1 MLKETI
7 TYTDFN
13 GVERTEDFYFN
24 LTETELL
31 NKQAG
36 TEGGFDEKIKRIV
49 ASNSIPEIFA
59 LLNDIIIMSYGE
71 KSLDG
76 KAFKKKDKDGH
87 PLGETFIE
95 TAAYDVMYMKFM
107 ANPETEIAR
116 FINGIIPANLAAKV
130 AEQQKNGTLP
140 FPTK

>member
-7 TYTDFN
+7 KYTDFN

-31 NKQAG
+31 NKQTG

-49 ASNSIPEIFA
+49 ASNSVPEIFA
-59 LLNDIIIMSYGE
+59 LLNEIIIMSYGE

-76 KAFKKKDKDGH
+76 KSFKKKDATGR

-95 TAAYDVMYMKFM
+95 TAAYDAMYMKFM
-107 ANPETEIAR
+107 ADPETEIAR

>member
-24 LTETELL
+24 LSETELL

-36 TEGGFDEKIKRIV
+36 TEGGFDEKIKRII
-49 ASNSIPEIFA
+49 ASNSVPEIFG
-59 LLNDIIIMSYGE
+59 LLNEIIIMSYGE

-76 KAFKKKDKDGH
+76 KSFKKKDANGR
-87 PLGETFIE
+87 PLGESFIE
-95 TAAYDVMYMKFM
+95 TAAYDRMYMKFM
-107 ANPETEIAR
+107 QNPEEEIAR
-116 FINGIIPANLAAKV
+116 FVNGIIPADLAKKV
-130 AEQQKNGTLP
+130 AEQQKNGITP
-140 FPTK
+140 FPAK